1 MSKAVAAQPI
11 EYRDLIRE
19 VYIDPIRTVV
29 VIDDEFPSLDGL
41 IAEKW
46 YGENGR
52 SWTKENAENVK
63 NILAACRHKDR
74 RWLVDVHDGKKIS
87 TDDDQYIASHLHQS
101 DLMILDY
108 HLDGN
113 DGSGDK
119 AISILKELAANDH
132 FNMVIVYTKGYENS
146 AGDISRVIRE
156 IAIGLTSKNANLEL
170 DVKSLQE
177 ITDYLEEWEIEEEG
191 ITDKLKDTI
200 GEMAYLCVN
209 HQSPI
214 DWKKIKTESEF
225 QDAVSA
231 FTSKE
236 NKPSKFKNY
245 SLFFRW
251 LVHEQ
256 QKKLERERKLSQID
270 LGQVHFNST
279 ENNIN
284 WIRTSRLF
292 ITVIHKGENDPDS
305 LPDKLVEALNTWQP
319 EPHRLIMAKMRAA
332 LDKRG
337 VLAEEEILNDSALQT
352 AWFEELLTED
362 ILQRKLNVNKTI
374 ERHWESLGHS
384 LQTEVS
390 DFACKVT
397 GYLCGLNS
405 DEAYKKHFPETKRL
419 DKTQVLSAA
428 NCYHCSKSI
437 EGNHLTT
444 GHILKIGTEYWL
456 CLSPACD
463 LEPGQGKGWQKNLKP
478 NMPFKAVRLYE
489 EKNIKKALE
498 SVSYGNYLFL
508 KIESKIIV
516 FSFLPGG
523 DSASSNPRW
532 EQMFAN
538 NQGIFT
544 NSDKQIS
551 LRRIDNKKDQLV
563 VLETTAHI
571 AAHLRYEYALNLLQR
586 LAASLSRVG
595 LDFQPLPKVE

>member
-292 ITVIHKGENDPDS
+292 ITVMGE
-305 LPDKLVEALNTWQP
+305 AF
-319 EPHRLIMAKMRAA
+319 I
-332 LDKRG
+332 
-337 VLAEEEILNDSALQT
+337 
-352 AWFEELLTED
+352 
-362 ILQRKLNVNKTI
+362 
-374 ERHWESLGHS
+374 
-384 LQTEVS
+384 
-390 DFACKVT
+390 
-397 GYLCGLNS
+397 
-405 DEAYKKHFPETKRL
+405 
-419 DKTQVLSAA
+419 
-428 NCYHCSKSI
+428 
-437 EGNHLTT
+437 
-444 GHILKIGTEYWL
+444 
-456 CLSPACD
+456 
-463 LEPGQGKGWQKNLKP
+463 
-478 NMPFKAVRLYE
+478 
-489 EKNIKKALE
+489 
-498 SVSYGNYLFL
+498 
-508 KIESKIIV
+508 
-516 FSFLPGG
+516 
-523 DSASSNPRW
+523 
-532 EQMFAN
+532 
-538 NQGIFT
+538 
-544 NSDKQIS
+544 
-551 LRRIDNKKDQLV
+551 
-563 VLETTAHI
+563 
-571 AAHLRYEYALNLLQR
+571 
-586 LAASLSRVG
+586 
-595 LDFQPLPKVE
+595 